1 MRSASAVSSSVDR
14 NASISW
20 CGRCR
25 TKPTVSV
32 SVNVRPDGVLG
43 PADGRVEGGE
53 QRVLDQD
60 PGPGEHVEQARLAR
74 VGVSR
79 DDHGRHVAASPLAAL
94 HLAAGRHARDVL
106 LQPGDTRPQPPPV
119 GLDLGFART
128 AGADPAAAGHPAAG
142 LPGQRLA
149 PAAQPGQH
157 VLQLGQLD
165 LGLALPAARM
175 LGEDIQ
181 DQRGPVDDLDVHH
194 AFQVAQLAR
203 GELAVADHRV
213 GACRSDDAGQF
224 ARLARAHVG
233 GRVDPAA
240 ALDEAVEHLG
250 ARRLRQQAQ
259 LAQRILRAGQAALGP
274 DPDQHDPFE
283 PQRPVLDLADVL

>member
-1 MRSASAVSSSVDR
+1 VQDEVGLGRFLQRGPERVDQL
-14 NASISW
+14 
-20 CGRCR
+20 
-25 TKPTVSV
+25 
-32 SVNVRPDGVLG
+32 VRQVPDEADGVGQRERPPGRRLG

-74 VGVSR
+74 VGISR

-94 HLAAGRHARDVL
+94 HLTAGRHARDVL

-119 GLDLGFART
+119 GLDLGLART
-128 AGADPAAAGHPAAG
+128 AGADAAAAGHPAAG

-175 LGEDIQ
+175 LGEDVQ
-181 DQRGPVDDLDVHH
+181 DQRGPVDDLDLHH

-213 GACRSDDAGQF
+213 GAGRRDDAGSS
-224 ARLARAHVG
+224 RAL
-233 GRVDPAA
+233 P
-240 ALDEAVEHLG
+240 
-250 ARRLRQQAQ
+250 
-259 LAQRILRAGQAALGP
+259 
-274 DPDQHDPFE
+274 E
-283 PQRPVLDLADVL
+283 PT